1 MRISVFVIAA
11 AFCASLAS
19 VAGAQSAPPATVP
32 SAAPPITAGAT
43 QSHWTTAGFVGS
55 NFGNSSVDPSVSFG
69 GQLAYLWKGMVGGEA
84 IADFAPAFNVD
95 DAALSE
101 SPRMNAYMGNAIF
114 AMPLGARG
122 QFEPY
127 VSGGAGS
134 IQLVARA
141 FNIALPHLSGTF
153 PTGTSQGD
161 AFTFG
166 TNVGGG
172 VMGFNG
178 MIGFRADV
186 RYYKAHSNQT
196 IQAATP
202 IGQFTETL
210 LSGLDFW
217 RANIGIAV
225 RW

>member
-1 MRISVFVIAA
+1 MRALGITTVL
-11 AFCASLAS
+11 CATLPA
-19 VAGAQSAPPATVP
+19 VAGAQSATPAAVP
-32 SAAPPITAGAT
+32 AAAPAVTAGAT
-43 QSHWTTAGFVGS
+43 KSHWTVAGFVGS

-84 IADFAPAFNVD
+84 ITDFAPAFKLDN
-95 DAALSE
+95 AALSE
-101 SPRMNAYMGNAIF
+101 NPRTNAYMGNAIF
-114 AMPLGARG
+114 ALPLGARG

-134 IQLVARA
+134 IQLVAQA
-141 FNIALPHLSGTF
+141 FNIALPHLSGTL
-153 PTGTSQGD
+153 PTGTSKAD
-161 AFTFG
+161 EFKFG

-186 RYYKAHSNQT
+186 RYYKATNDHSFQS
-196 IQAATP
+196 ATP

-210 LSGLDFW
+210 LSGLGFW